1 MPIVL
6 PFEEAKQYILQQME
20 AYLQQ
25 SRGINTKRKFQCLNP
40 DHQDNDP
47 SMGFWRAKNIVH
59 CFSCNKSYDI
69 FGVIGIDYNLTTF
82 KEKWAKACEIFD
94 VEVEHDSSIHNN
106 LHKPRPSI
114 PQIATN
120 KNNSIIKP
128 RPKQNYVKY
137 YERLNAAS
145 SSTDYM
151 RKRGISNE
159 ISDKFKVLYDPNF
172 RTRDNAKGSEAL
184 LLWKA
189 VVIPKTATAYLVRNT
204 DEKCKKF
211 NRIRNRGNAAL
222 YNRQILGKKIDHPIF
237 IVEGEF
243 DVLSIYEVGGEAIGI
258 SGTSGINRLIEA
270 VKACKQELT
279 LLVALDNDPAG
290 ESASME
296 LLLKLKQY
304 GISCNKV
311 NIYGRFKDANEALV
325 NDRVTLKNN
334 IYAELHKDIPKNPKF
349 VFRIF
354 R

>member
-1 MPIVL
+1 MSIIL

-20 AYLQQ
+20 TYLQL

-40 DHQDNDP
+40 GHPDNNP

-94 VEVEHDSSIHNN
+94 VEAEHDSYTHNK
-106 LHKPRPSI
+106 LHRPRPSS
-114 PQIATN
+114 PQITAD
-120 KNNSIIKP
+120 KSKPIIKP
-128 RPKQNYVKY
+128 RPKHNYVKY

-159 ISDKFKVLYDPNF
+159 ISDRFKILYDPNF
-172 RTRDNAKGSEAL
+172 RTRDNTKGNEAL
-184 LLWKA
+184 LIWKA
-189 VVIPKTATAYLVRNT
+189 VVIPKTTTAYLVRNT

-211 NRIRNRGNAAL
+211 NRIRNRGNAVL
-222 YNRQILGKKIDHPIF
+222 YNKQILSKKIDQPIF

-243 DVLSIYEVGGEAIGI
+243 DVLSIYEVDGEAIGI
-258 SGTSGINRLIEA
+258 SGTSGINRLVEA
-270 VKACKQELT
+270 VRTCKQELT

-290 ESASME
+290 ESASRE

-304 GISCNKV
+304 GIPCNKV
-311 NIYGRFKDANEALV
+311 NIYGYFKDANEALV

-334 IYAELHKDIPKNPKF
+334 VYAEIHKDISKNP
-349 VFRIF
+349 R
-354 R
+354 